1 MKLEDKLFNS
11 FFYPFLVSIFLCGLA
26 VTGFIAICT
35 NNHIDLKTYTNL
47 INLEKKY
54 GRWYS
59 KINID
64 SANVLI
70 TTTLLKLQASLNEL
84 ILFYQNKATILN
96 AF

>member
-11 FFYPFLVSIFLCGLA
+11 FFYPFLVTIFLCGLV

-54 GRWYS
+54 S

-70 TTTLLKLQASLNEL
+70 TTTLLKLQAN
-84 ILFYQNKATILN
+84 F
-96 AF
+96 